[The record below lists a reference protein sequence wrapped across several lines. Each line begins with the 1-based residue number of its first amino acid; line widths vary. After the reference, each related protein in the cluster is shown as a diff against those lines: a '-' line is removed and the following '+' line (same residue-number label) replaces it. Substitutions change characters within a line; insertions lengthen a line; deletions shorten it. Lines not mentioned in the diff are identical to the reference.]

1 MCYVGK
7 KHEEY
12 VSVCVLQLRSFQKGM
27 AYYKSCVDIATI
39 NRRGSKPLDDLI
51 REYGSW
57 TITSREWD
65 QNSWNMV
72 EYLALMRRKLSISPF
87 FTAFVGADPR
97 NSSQNI
103 IQVICRDNICK
114 N

>member
-1 MCYVGK
+1 
-7 KHEEY
+7 
-12 VSVCVLQLRSFQKGM
+12 M

-51 REYGSW
+51 AEYGSW
-57 TITSREWD
+57 TITSKEWD

-72 EYLALMRRKLSISPF
+72 KYLALMKRKLSVSPF

-97 NSSQNI
+97 NSSENI
-103 IQVICRDNICK
+103 IQVIRITYVRINFMSDYK
-114 N
+114 